1 MNLYQHVFF
10 DLDRTLWDFDT
21 NSKTALRTIF
31 NDLEL
36 SRRGIDDYA
45 EFVKT
50 YEVINDKL
58 WGYYRIGSMSK
69 QDLRKKR
76 FTLTLKEF
84 GVFDETL
91 GKRLDSAYLEVSP
104 YQTNLM
110 PGTLETLEYL
120 AGKYKLHIITNGFEE
135 VQQVKMK
142 RSGLESFFDVVLTSE
157 RAKARKPDPVV
168 FNLAFKLAK
177 ANAENSIMIGD
188 DLRTDILGARN
199 VSMAQVFLN
208 PNAVAHQDEVTHEIN
223 GLNELKLIL

>member
-1 MNLYQHVFF
+1 MNSYEHVFF

-21 NSKTALRTIF
+21 NSQTALRAIF
-31 NDLEL
+31 TDLDL
-36 SRRGIDDYA
+36 PGRGVEDYT

-50 YEVINDKL
+50 YEAINDKL

-84 GVFDETL
+84 GVLDEAL
-91 GKRLDSAYLEVSP
+91 GKRMDAAYLDVSP
-104 YQTNLM
+104 YQTNLI
-110 PGTLETLEYL
+110 PDTLDTLEYL
-120 AGKYKLHIITNGFEE
+120 AGRYKLHIITNGFEE

-142 RSGLESFFDVVLTSE
+142 RSGLEPFFDVVLTSE
-157 RAKARKPDPVV
+157 RAKARKPDSLV

-177 ANAENSIMIGD
+177 AQAENSIMIGD

-199 VSMAQVFLN
+199 VSMDQVYLN
-208 PNAVAHQDEVTHEIN
+208 TKAKSHQDDVTHEIN
-223 GLNELKLIL
+223 GLKELKLIL